1 MTQAPRCPM
10 GGQRRSSRPGEGDGP
25 SVEQAGG
32 LWRLRALQPARD
44 LLRARQQTTQAGFTA
59 EYIPQAGMRRRPILI
74 ADGPGHDEQRSA
86 VARFFA
92 PAVVRERYT
101 QAIAACADR
110 LLDGV
115 AGPAGFDLDDLA
127 LHYTVEVTADIVG
140 LTHEP
145 RRPLSRFLGLSGS
158 RPLSLSKG
166 RQDARDAQ
174 VAAMARRLVSF
185 FDQPAFDLS
194 RKDLGR
200 SRRQWMQAAG
210 KGLVPLATFW
220 CFDVRPAVRQR
231 RRTPSSDL
239 LGQLIASGASDIDLL
254 VEAVTYGTAGMVT
267 TREFIAMAAWHLLTT
282 PELAEHYRSA
292 DDNERLAVLQEV
304 IRLEPVV
311 GHLYRRVTEPVTI
324 TDGEHEVVLQP
335 GDLVDVDVRRANA
348 DVPGADSG
356 GADPL
361 RLCPGRPMPP
371 GVRPVGLAFGD
382 GAHKCPGEPLALL
395 EADILLTRLL
405 ERDPRLVREPQL
417 GWDDL
422 VSGYELR
429 GMRIKLDG

>member
-1 MTQAPRCPM
+1 
-10 GGQRRSSRPGEGDGP
+10 
-25 SVEQAGG
+25 
-32 LWRLRALQPARD
+32 
-44 LLRARQQTTQAGFTA
+44 
-59 EYIPQAGMRRRPILI
+59 
-74 ADGPGHDEQRSA
+74 
-86 VARFFA
+86 
-92 PAVVRERYT
+92 
-101 QAIAACADR
+101 
-110 LLDGV
+110 
-115 AGPAGFDLDDLA
+115 
-127 LHYTVEVTADIVG
+127 
-140 LTHEP
+140 
-145 RRPLSRFLGLSGS
+145 
-158 RPLSLSKG
+158 
-166 RQDARDAQ
+166 
-174 VAAMARRLVSF
+174 
-185 FDQPAFDLS
+185 
-194 RKDLGR
+194 
-200 SRRQWMQAAG
+200 
-210 KGLVPLATFW
+210 
-220 CFDVRPAVRQR
+220 
-231 RRTPSSDL
+231 
-239 LGQLIASGASDIDLL
+239 
-254 VEAVTYGTAGMVT
+254 
-267 TREFIAMAAWHLLTT
+267 MAAWHLLTT

-335 GDLVDVDVRRANA
+335 ADLVDVDVRRANA